1 MFCRSGLKED
11 KFILKMDGMFSL
23 LTDSSSNQHIVSSD
37 IVKELVN
44 KFPADE
50 TTAVKL
56 EL

>member
-1 MFCRSGLKED
+1 MFCRFGLKED